1 MVRFMVMMWSAMT
14 VNLAVQDDSSRS
26 IDLIVTMQS
35 LSNSVLM
42 YRSKTDAAFVMF
54 IIKN

>member
-1 MVRFMVMMWSAMT
+1 MT
-14 VNLAVQDDSSRS
+14 VNLAVQDDSSRL

-35 LSNSVLM
+35 LWNSVLT
-42 YRSKTDAAFVMF
+42 YRSKTDAALVMF